1 MKYSFKLL
9 TFNTKDKY
17 NKKIVNVD
25 DENENENGNN
35 GEKEFEIQMF
45 GINEKG
51 ETASIFVTDYNP
63 FFYIKVGDNWK
74 KSNNSILKAQIRNE
88 IDKKDKNNED
98 FIEDNITYFKMTQKK
113 TLYGFDANK
122 DHNFILIKFKTEA
135 ALKKAKKLWY
145 CINKKGKYT
154 CKLNKMGY
162 QCCGCDTELYE
173 ANIPP
178 LLRMF
183 HIQSISPSGWI
194 EFSQKNIILT
204 SLKMTSC
211 KYEYTINYKNIKPL
225 TNKETSVPYKIASFD
240 IEASSSHGDFPLAKK
255 DYKKLA
261 TNIINTWDNEEHD
274 KEDLKKMI
282 YKAFNIEDN
291 NYENIDTVYH
301 KKKNLTRDN
310 LDNIFEKWI
319 KMNLSSNINLNEN
332 RNENENENEK
342 YLYQEDEVEN
352 EGQREETIIEEVNYK
367 FLFKNK
373 KKLCNN
379 VDGNVLD
386 LLNNYLIDRDT
397 KLTCLTKSF
406 CPGKLF
412 PQVEGDIVT
421 FIGTTFIKYG
431 ETEPYL
437 NHCIVK
443 NECSDLP
450 QIKNSKIEH
459 YDNEKSVLLAWTKL
473 IQEEDPDII
482 IGYNIFGFDYIF
494 LYDRACELDC
504 VNNFLKL
511 SRNKNESCLSKKWID
526 GSEKI
531 GIEENSLYIASG
543 QHDIKYIKMNGR
555 LQIDL
560 YNYFRREYQLIKYK
574 LDYVSSYFIGDYVKS
589 IEHNEEENYTKIY
602 SKNLIGLENNNF
614 ISFQEESHSVDQYKN
629 GNKFEVFN
637 INDKDNSFMIN
648 GIEKPN
654 MNKKVKWGL
663 VKDDVTPQDIF
674 RMTNEGPK
682 ERALIAKYCIQDC
695 NLVHHLMNK
704 IDIITEYIEMANLCS
719 VPIDF
724 IVMRGQG
731 IKLTSYIAKK
741 CREKNTL
748 MPVID
753 KLDSDDGYEG
763 AIVLEPKCNLYLEEP
778 VACVDYSSLY
788 PSSMISENI
797 SHDSK
802 VWTKEYDLNNNL
814 IKETG
819 EKDKSDNYKYDN
831 LKDYKYVNITYD
843 TYRWKRKNN
852 NPKAAMEKVKIGYK
866 ICRFAQFLNGKL
878 GIMPSILEELL
889 AARKHTRKLI
899 PLQKD
904 DFMKNVLDKRQLSIK
919 ITANSMYGQTGAKT
933 SSFYEKDC
941 AASTTAIGRLLLTYA
956 KKVIETSYKNR
967 IVDTSKYGKVK
978 TNGEYVYG
986 DTDSVFFKF
995 NLKDMNNKPIVGI
1008 KALEITIELAKQAGK
1023 LATKYLKKPHDLEYE
1038 KTFLPFCLLSKKRYV
1053 GMLYEEDIHKCK
1065 RKSMGIVLKRR
1076 DNAPIVK
1083 DIYGGII
1090 DILMKDKNVKKAITF
1105 LKNCLQNIIDEKY
1118 EINKLIITKSLR
1130 GDYKNPDQIAHKV
1143 LADRIG
1149 KRDPGNKPN
1158 VGDRISYIYIYN
1170 SDKKALQGDK
1180 IETPDFI
1187 KSNNIKIDYSFYIT
1201 NQIMK
1206 PVQQLLAL
1214 VLEDLPK
1221 FKSERERF
1229 LNAELRK
1236 MRKKYTDDMNFR
1248 IKKEALRNKEVKKII
1263 FDEYLIHSN
1272 NMKTGNQDILKFT
1285 NKGINKFF

>member
-1 MKYSFKLL
+1 MYHSFKLL

-17 NKKIVNVD
+17 NKQTD
-25 DENENENGNN
+25 TAEHEDENENKQ
-35 GEKEFEIQMF
+35 EKEFEIQMF

-63 FFYIKVGDNWK
+63 FFYIKVNDKWK
-74 KSNNSILKAQIRNE
+74 KSYNAGLKLQIRNE
-88 IDKKDKNNED
+88 IDRKDKNDVD
-98 FIEDNITYFKMTQKK
+98 FIEDNITYFKMTEKK

-122 DHNFILIKFKTEA
+122 DHKFILIKFKTEA

-145 CINKKGKYT
+145 TINKKGKYSS
-154 CKLNKMGY
+154 KLNKNGY
-162 QCCGCDTELYE
+162 EYGGCKTELYE
-173 ANIPP
+173 AHIPP

-194 EFSQKNIILT
+194 GLPKKKIIL
-204 SLKMTSC
+204 SRVKITSC
-211 KYEYTINYKNIKPL
+211 KYEYTINYKHIISL
-225 TNKETSVPYKIASFD
+225 TDKETSVPYKIASFD

-261 TNIINTWDNEEHD
+261 TNIINSWDNELHD
-274 KEDLKKMI
+274 KDSLKNMI
-282 YKAFNIEDN
+282 FTAFNMKGY
-291 NYENIDTVYH
+291 NYENIDVVYPKLNKT
-301 KKKNLTRDN
+301 KKKICKSDLNE
-310 LDNIFEKWI
+310 IFEKWI
-319 KMNLSSNINLNEN
+319 NNDLPKIDNDNDNDNDNNNDEEREIDNEGE
-332 RNENENENEK
+332 R
-342 YLYQEDEVEN
+342 QVAIHDEVGWPIN
-352 EGQREETIIEEVNYK
+352 
-367 FLFKNK
+367 KNK
-373 KKLCNN
+373 KNMN
-379 VDGNVLD
+379 YIDGNVLD
-386 LLNNYLIDRDT
+386 LLNNYQIDRDI
-397 KLTCLTKSF
+397 KIRCLTKSF
-406 CPGKLF
+406 NPKSLF
-412 PQVEGDIVT
+412 PELKGDIVT
-421 FIGTTFIKYG
+421 FIGTTFIRYG

-450 QIKNSKIEH
+450 QVKNSKIES
-459 YDNEKSVLLAWTKL
+459 YGTEKKVLLAWVKL

-494 LYDRACELDC
+494 LYDRACELGCD
-504 VNNFLKL
+504 NKFLKL
-511 SRNKNESCLSKKWID
+511 SRNKKESCLSKKWID
-526 GSEKI
+526 GREKI

-574 LDYVSSYFIGDYVKS
+574 LDYVAGYFIGDYVKT
-589 IEHNEEENYTKIY
+589 IEHNIEKNYTKIY
-602 SKNLIGLENNNF
+602 SKNLTGLENNTF
-614 ISFQEESHSVDQYKN
+614 VSFQEEAHSVDQYKN
-629 GNKFEVFN
+629 GDKFEVFN
-637 INDKDNSFMIN
+637 INTEECSFMIR
-648 GIEKPN
+648 GIEKPD
-654 MNKKVKWGL
+654 MNKNVKWGL
-663 VKDDVTPQDIF
+663 AKDDVTPQDIF
-674 RMTNEGPK
+674 RMTNEGPD

-704 IDIITEYIEMANLCS
+704 IDVITEYIEMASLCS

-741 CREKNTL
+741 CREKDTL

-763 AIVLEPKCNLYLEEP
+763 AIVLDPKCDLYLEEP

-802 VWTKEYDLNNNL
+802 VWTKEYDLNNEL

-819 EKDKSDNYKYDN
+819 EKDEEDNYKYDN
-831 LKDYKYVNITYD
+831 LKDYKYVDITYD
-843 TYRWKRKNN
+843 TYRWQRKNN
-852 NPKAAMEKVKIGYK
+852 NSKAAMEKVKVGYK
-866 ICRFAQFLNGKL
+866 VCRFAQFPDGKL

-889 AARKHTRKLI
+889 AARKSTRKLI
-899 PLQKD
+899 PQQKD

-919 ITANSMYGQTGAKT
+919 VTANSMYGQTGAKT

-941 AASTTAIGRLLLTYA
+941 AASTTATGRLLLTYA
-956 KKVIETSYKNR
+956 KKVIENAYKNR
-967 IVDTSKYGKVK
+967 IIDTSKYGKVK

-995 NLKDMNNKPIVGI
+995 NLKDMDDKAIIGK
-1008 KALEITIELAKQAGK
+1008 KALEITIELAKQAGE
-1023 LATKYLKKPHDLEYE
+1023 LATKFLKKPHDLEYE

-1053 GMLYEEDIHKCK
+1053 GMLYEEDPNKCK

-1090 DILMKDKNVKKAITF
+1090 DILMKDKDVNKAVDF
-1105 LKNCLQNIIDEKY
+1105 LKGCLQDIIDEKY
-1118 EINKLIITKSLR
+1118 GMDKLVITKSLR
-1130 GDYKNPDQIAHKV
+1130 GDYKNPKQIAHKV

-1149 KRDPGNKPN
+1149 KRDPGNKPS
-1158 VGDRISYIYIYN
+1158 VGDRIPYVYIN
-1170 SDKKALQGDK
+1170 NLDKKALQGDK
-1180 IETPDFI
+1180 IETPEYI
-1187 KSNNIKIDYSFYIT
+1187 KLNNIKINYSFYIT

-1206 PVQQLLAL
+1206 PVQQVFAL
-1214 VLEDLPK
+1214 VLEKLPGFMGNK
-1221 FKSERERF
+1221 GQGRGRWNNEIRT
-1229 LNAELRK
+1229 LH
-1236 MRKKYTDDMNFR
+1236 KKYPNHEEY
-1248 IKKEALRNKEVKKII
+1248 IKKEEALRNKEVKKIL
-1263 FDEYLIHSN
+1263 FDEYLIHTN
-1272 NMKTGNQDILKFT
+1272 NMKCGNQSIANYFDNLL
-1285 NKGINKFF
+1285 